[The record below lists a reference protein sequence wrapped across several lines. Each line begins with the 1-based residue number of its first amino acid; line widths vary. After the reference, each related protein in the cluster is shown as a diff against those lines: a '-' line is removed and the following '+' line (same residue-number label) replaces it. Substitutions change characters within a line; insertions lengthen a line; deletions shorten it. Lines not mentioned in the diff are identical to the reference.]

1 MIAQSL
7 CYRLPPKPVLC
18 CIASVAKSVLAEKVS
33 FRDDSSLK
41 IVTFLFLQ
49 SHWAAEIQ
57 RQLAKVLSAYALV
70 ERTIWHR
77 CYHFKGG
84 NWAVQRG
91 QNGYHQAEPLRGERI
106 EIIEKAFHW
115 SKAYTLKS
123 LSAKFGI
130 RPIKGH
136 QTLTERRRKK

>member
-1 MIAQSL
+1 ML
-7 CYRLPPKPVLC
+7 YRFRSQNILPRNVLFC
-18 CIASVAKSVLAEKVS
+18 
-33 FRDDSSLK
+33 DDTSRK
-41 IVTFLFLQ
+41 IVAFLSIQ
-49 SHWAAEIQ
+49 SHSAVEIQ
-57 RQLAKVLSAYALV
+57 QQLAKVLSAYALAKHTM
-70 ERTIWHR
+70 RHR